1 MLPLPLRE
9 GLGEGACRIG
19 AAPSP
24 QPPPAGRGSPFI
36 FSNSVRYPPF
46 TAVTLMTS
54 TILLQVAVGGL
65 LMGLIYGLVAAGL
78 SLIFG
83 LMDVVNFA
91 HGELLMLAMYATYIA
106 WLVTGLD
113 PLLLLIPVALALFV
127 LGMAI
132 YHLLMARALSVR
144 FNRGMVQIFV
154 TFGLAI
160 LLRGAA
166 QFTFGSDFK
175 SVSTSL
181 LANHTLDL
189 GGIFVPLPQ
198 LAAGIVSL
206 LAFGALLLVSRTE
219 FGRALEATREDREA
233 VALIGIDRD
242 RIFALGWGLGAAAV
256 GIAGVMLATF
266 YYVSP
271 NVGANFAL
279 IAYVTVALGGF
290 GSLFGALVAGL
301 LIGQVEALTALLIEP
316 SLKQVGMFAIY
327 LAVLMFRPRGLFGTL

>member
-1 MLPLPLRE
+1 VT
-9 GLGEGACRIG
+9 
-19 AAPSP
+19 
-24 QPPPAGRGSPFI
+24 PA
-36 FSNSVRYPPF
+36 
-46 TAVTLMTS
+46 
-54 TILLQVAVGGL
+54 ILLQVAVGGL
-65 LMGLIYGLVAAGL
+65 LMGLIYALVAAGL

-91 HGELLMLAMYATYIA
+91 HGELLMLAMYATYIV
-106 WLVTGLD
+106 WLVTGAD
-113 PLLLLIPVALALFV
+113 PLLMLIPVPLVLFAV
-127 LGMAI
+127 GMAI
-132 YHLLMARALSVR
+132 YRLLMARALSVR

-160 LLRGAA
+160 FLRGLA
-166 QFTFGSDFK
+166 QFTFGADFK

-181 LANHTLDL
+181 LANRTLNI
-189 GGIFVPLPQ
+189 GGVYVPLPQ
-198 LAAGIVSL
+198 LAAGVVSL
-206 LAFGALLLVSRTE
+206 LAFGALLLIGRTE

-266 YYVSP
+266 YYVTP
-271 NVGANFAL
+271 TVGANFAL

-301 LIGQVEALTALLIEP
+301 LIGEVEALTALLVEP

-327 LAVLMFRPRGLFGTL
+327 LAVVMFRPRGLFGTL

>member
-1 MLPLPLRE
+1 MT
-9 GLGEGACRIG
+9 
-19 AAPSP
+19 
-24 QPPPAGRGSPFI
+24 PAVI
-36 FSNSVRYPPF
+36 
-46 TAVTLMTS
+46 
-54 TILLQVAVGGL
+54 LQVAVGGL
-65 LMGLIYGLVAAGL
+65 LMGLIYALVAAGL

-91 HGELLMLAMYATYIA
+91 HGELLMLAMYATFIL
-106 WLVTGLD
+106 WSVTGLD
-113 PLLLLIPVALALFV
+113 PLLLLLPVALMLFALGV
-127 LGMAI
+127 AI
-132 YHLLMARALSVR
+132 YRLVMARALSVR

-160 LLRGAA
+160 FLRGGA

-175 SVSTSL
+175 SIGTSI
-181 LANHTLDL
+181 LANHSVNLR
-189 GGIFVPLPQ
+189 GVFIPLPQ
-198 LAAGIVSL
+198 LAAGVVSL
-206 LAFGALLLVSRTE
+206 LAFGALLLIGRTE

-256 GIAGVMLATF
+256 GVAGVMLATF

-271 NVGANFAL
+271 TVGANFAL

-301 LIGQVEALTALLIEP
+301 LIGEVEALTSLLVEP

>member
-1 MLPLPLRE
+1 
-9 GLGEGACRIG
+9 
-19 AAPSP
+19 
-24 QPPPAGRGSPFI
+24 
-36 FSNSVRYPPF
+36 
-46 TAVTLMTS
+46 
-54 TILLQVAVGGL
+54 
-65 LMGLIYGLVAAGL
+65 MGLIYALVAAGL

-91 HGELLMLAMYATYIA
+91 HGELLMLAMYAA
-106 WLVTGLD
+106 FVLWELSGVD
-113 PLLLLIPVALALFV
+113 PLLLLPVVALLLFGV
-127 LGMAI
+127 GMTLYRGLI
-132 YHLLMARALSVR
+132 ARALSVQ

-160 LLRGAA
+160 FLRGLA
-166 QFTFGSDFK
+166 QFAFGGEFHSI
-175 SVSTSL
+175 TSGVVAGRT
-181 LANHTLDL
+181 LAVGEVFL
-189 GGIFVPLPQ
+189 PLPQ
-198 LAAGIVSL
+198 VAASLVCLA
-206 LAFGALLLVSRTE
+206 AFGALLLINRTE

-290 GSLFGALVAGL
+290 GSLAGALVAGL
-301 LIGQVEALTALLIEP
+301 LIGQVEALTALLLEP

-327 LAVLMFRPRGLFGTL
+327 LVVLTVRPRGLLGRI